1 VTGVSFG
8 IDANHSGNVGA
19 LNEDAV
25 EQMLPQVIE
34 FVGGNSSLNPDCL
47 IVLLT
52 HNSVEH
58 FGEPPN
64 T

>member
-8 IDANHSGNVGA
+8 IDANHSGNVGT
-19 LNEDAV
+19 LYEDAV

-34 FVGGNSSLNPDCL
+34 LVGKDPPSHSERVVILLPNS
-47 IVLLT
+47 
-52 HNSVEH
+52 SVEH